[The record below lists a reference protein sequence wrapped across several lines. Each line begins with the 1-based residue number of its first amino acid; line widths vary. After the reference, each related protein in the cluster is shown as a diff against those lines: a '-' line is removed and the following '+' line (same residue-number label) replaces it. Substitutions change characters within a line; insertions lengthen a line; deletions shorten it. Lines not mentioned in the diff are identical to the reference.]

1 MSSKTTLFIV
11 RHGLTEWNVQHRLQ
25 GHKNSPLTSTG
36 RRQALEVK
44 QRLAD
49 LEIHKVYVSPLERAL
64 ETMQL
69 IIADRDV
76 EIVKMTG
83 LKEISLGPWEGKT
96 KKETQQSHPLEYGQ
110 FWKKQNDFYLQG
122 AETYQQLQE
131 RVVKTIQY
139 IFSMEKNSN
148 VLVVSH
154 WIAIKVAIAYF
165 TSTPLA
171 QLSDIIDPGNGEVL
185 TLSNE
190 GNRVH
195 VTGQRYK
202 IR

>member
-1 MSSKTTLFIV
+1 VSSKTTLFIV

-36 RRQALEVK
+36 KRQALEVK
-44 QRLAD
+44 KRLAD

-64 ETMQL
+64 ETLQL

-76 EIVKMTG
+76 EIVKKTG

-122 AETYQQLQE
+122 AETYQQLQD

-171 QLSDIIDPGNGEVL
+171 QLSNIIDPGNGEVL

>member
-1 MSSKTTLFIV
+1 VSSKTTLFIV

-36 RRQALEVK
+36 RCQALEVK

-185 TLSNE
+185 TLNKE
-190 GNRVH
+190 GNRVY